1 MAKYTGTMYVGGDEY
16 NSTAGGYQIGGN
28 DNATATATI
37 TLPTTYTEYDDC
49 TIKCTLYS
57 VTAPSSWKSGWSC
70 YASLLTGAYP
80 NDYQYGGSL
89 DIDRSDFG
97 DSTSAS
103 SRTLEIPI
111 SRFIEA
117 DEEMSWLTGVFEGG
131 QTLTF
136 ELAGIDSGFVDS
148 SNRCV
153 YLTSVSFCSDDATP
167 LQYTLTYSANG
178 GSYAPTAMSKSVDS
192 SGYVTFTVTS
202 LSAMYAGYTFQGWAT
217 SPTGS
222 VVYEAGDTIKTNKNV
237 TLYAVWKQNT
247 YQLTYDDNGAD
258 SGAAP
263 ADGTAYT
270 SGSTATV
277 AGNTGNMALEGYV
290 FAGWNTAAD
299 GTGTTYAPGASLT
312 ITGAVTLYAV
322 WVLDEQVYIYTG
334 TAWSKGEPEIFNG
347 TAWQSGELALYANNN
362 WNS

>member
-1 MAKYTGTMYVGGDEY
+1 MPTYTGTMYVGGDEY
-16 NSTAGGYQIGGN
+16 NSTAGGYQIGG
-28 DNATATATI
+28 DDYADANATI
-37 TLPTTYTEYDDC
+37 SLPTTYETYEDC
-49 TIKCTLYS
+49 SINCTFYAA
-57 VTAPSSWKSGWSC
+57 TAPSSWRSGWHC
-70 YASLLTGAYP
+70 YVELYVNSEQFGDYVDVDRSWFGGDNAGASGRTFSITPEDFLDAVSGSYWGPRSIEGGDSVEIRFVGRDSGHVDSSGRCAYLTGA
-80 NDYQYGGSL
+80 S
-89 DIDRSDFG
+89 FK
-97 DSTSAS
+97 ST
-103 SRTLEIPI
+103 
-111 SRFIEA
+111 
-117 DEEMSWLTGVFEGG
+117 
-131 QTLTF
+131 
-136 ELAGIDSGFVDS
+136 
-148 SNRCV
+148 
-153 YLTSVSFCSDDATP
+153 DAT
-167 LQYTLTYSANG
+167 LKQLTLTYSANG

-247 YQLTYDDNGAD
+247 YKLTYDDNGAD

-263 ADGTAYT
+263 TDSTAYT

-312 ITGAVTLYAV
+312 ITSGVTLYAV

-334 TAWSKGEPEIFNG
+334 TAWSKGEPQIYNG

-362 WNS
+362 WNT